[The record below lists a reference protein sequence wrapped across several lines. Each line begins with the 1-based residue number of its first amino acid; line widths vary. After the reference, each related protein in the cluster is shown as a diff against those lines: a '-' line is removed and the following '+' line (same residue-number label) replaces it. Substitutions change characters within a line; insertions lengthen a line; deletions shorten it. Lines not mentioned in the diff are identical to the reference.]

1 MLETRQDGYA
11 NYGRYA
17 TFQPDESVYGS
28 YYLHSTEPYAGAY
41 RLGNPWYST
50 DETISNGF
58 SHNAAE
64 NKTYYQ
70 LKLDYQR
77 EFDRHNVSA
86 MVLFNRSS
94 RAYDNRVEYRYQGI
108 SGRATY
114 AYDNKYLTEFNIG
127 YNGSENFA
135 PGNRYGVFPA
145 GSIGWVISREA
156 FMKGT
161 EKWLDNLKLRASFG
175 LVGSDK
181 ISDNNDDRFAYLQ
194 FFQGGDGYSF
204 GFNEFGSGYDGLKEG
219 NFANPNLTWEK
230 ARKTNVGFDATL
242 FNGKLTIAA
251 DYFREHRYDIIT
263 TLSDGDKMGY
273 PDIVGKDAPFVNSGI
288 VDNQGI
294 DFELGWN
301 STIGKDFRY
310 YIKPN
315 FTFARNKIKFMNEV
329 DYGMNIAKR
338 PAGD

>member
-1 MLETRQDGYA
+1 M
-11 NYGRYA
+11 
-17 TFQPDESVYGS
+17 
-28 YYLHSTEPYAGAY
+28 
-41 RLGNPWYST
+41 
-50 DETISNGF
+50 
-58 SHNAAE
+58 
-64 NKTYYQ
+64 
-70 LKLDYQR
+70 
-77 EFDRHNVSA
+77 
-86 MVLFNRSS
+86 
-94 RAYDNRVEYRYQGI
+94 
-108 SGRATY
+108 
-114 AYDNKYLTEFNIG
+114 
-127 YNGSENFA
+127 
-135 PGNRYGVFPA
+135 
-145 GSIGWVISREA
+145 
-156 FMKGT
+156 
-161 EKWLDNLKLRASFG
+161 DNLKLRASFG

-230 ARKTNVGFDATL
+230 ARKTNIGFDATL

-329 DYGMNIAKR
+329 DYGNEYRQKTGRRLENILYM
-338 PAGD
+338 